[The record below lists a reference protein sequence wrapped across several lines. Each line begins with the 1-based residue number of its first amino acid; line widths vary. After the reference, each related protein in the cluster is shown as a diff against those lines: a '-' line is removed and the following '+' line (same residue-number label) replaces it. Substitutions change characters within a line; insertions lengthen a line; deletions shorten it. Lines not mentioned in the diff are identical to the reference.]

1 MVAKKWV
8 VDNVWKVV
16 WVDNGA
22 SRLIKKKQLKYEKSV
37 QVVPV
42 YFFYNYLKKTIV

>member
-37 QVVPV
+37 QVVTGL
-42 YFFYNYLKKTIV
+42 FFYNYF